1 MFEWSQESC
10 FWISFFEN
18 LKNWKNN
25 ISQLWLQRVPLW
37 KKKWKF
43 QKCILCSKILFFIF
57 WIYVLH
63 MLSFHLRYMTLI
75 YLRFSNFNHFLL
87 EILHFLPPSFI
98 SQYHQKQRLRN
109 NAFGVNRHLK
119 IKKARCKSFLGFSLS
134 FDSFRVPK
142 THPGHNGP
150 PTRVN
155 VIPDHTGNRVSN
167 YC

>member
-1 MFEWSQESC
+1 
-10 FWISFFEN
+10 
-18 LKNWKNN
+18 
-25 ISQLWLQRVPLW
+25 
-37 KKKWKF
+37 
-43 QKCILCSKILFFIF
+43 
-57 WIYVLH
+57 

-87 EILHFLPPSFI
+87 EILHFLLPSFI

-119 IKKARCKSFLGFSLS
+119 IKKARCKSFLGFNLS
-134 FDSFRVPK
+134 FISFRVPK

-155 VIPDHTGNRVSN
+155 VIPDHTGNRVKNFLSWLKVPDYN
-167 YC
+167 VNKTENPFCHVLLGKKLARIYRI